1 MWLMFMGHC
10 SDSRFC
16 EVAPMFSFMFVQ
28 KAHLELEGH
37 TAVQPS
43 EFFLGDNGSTLIIV
57 LRNEDIVEHICEVMV
72 LLITKLMAK
81 DLQQTLTDLLT
92 FLSQV
97 PNLLML
103 KKFRG
108 VRFAGIDEPDDVV
121 NLTHQELFVKGGFIL
136 FDRAILESLSLR
148 MSFLDFRA
156 NFLICVQFL
165 LCCQYV
171 IWSSF
176 VPVEFILF
184 SLHPFSD
191 DMKKMSEIFKGLNRT
206 GKWKWM
212 LHYRDSRRLKEN
224 AR

>member
-1 MWLMFMGHC
+1 M
-10 SDSRFC
+10 
-16 EVAPMFSFMFVQ
+16 
-28 KAHLELEGH
+28 ELEGH

-43 EFFLGDNGSTLIIV
+43 EFFLGDNGSTLIII
-57 LRNEDIVEHICEVMV
+57 LRNEDIVEHICEVIV
-72 LLITKLMAK
+72 LLITKLIAK

-103 KKFRG
+103 KKLRG

-136 FDRAILESLSLR
+136 FDRATLESLNRR
-148 MSFLDFRA
+148 MSILDFRA
-156 NFLICVQFL
+156 NFMLRVQFL

-171 IWSSF
+171 IWSSL
-176 VPVEFILF
+176 VLVEFILF
-184 SLHPFSD
+184 SLHPLSD
-191 DMKKMSEIFKGLNRT
+191 DMKKMSEIFIRLSKT
-206 GKWKWM
+206 GKWKWL